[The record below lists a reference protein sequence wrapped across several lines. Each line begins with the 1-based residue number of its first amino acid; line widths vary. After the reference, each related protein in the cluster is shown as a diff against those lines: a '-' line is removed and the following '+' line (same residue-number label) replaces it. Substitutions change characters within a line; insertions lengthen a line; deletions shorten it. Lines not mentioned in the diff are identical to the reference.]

1 MYKKVNVKCWF
12 LDSEEFIARIAVKEG
27 WSRIVSIRKV
37 IDPLNYVT
45 GRLQGMIE
53 AEQYEFYG
61 KEEYIDKVV
70 NFFKTSDFDVE
81 VI

>member
-12 LDSEEFIARIAVKEG
+12 IDSEEFIAKLAVKEG
-27 WSRIVSIRKV
+27 WSRKLIIRKV

-45 GRLQGMIE
+45 GRLQGLIE

-61 KEEYIDKVV
+61 KEEDTDKVV
-70 NFFKTSDFDVE
+70 DFFEASDFDVE